1 MYMGFAFSRSGQ
13 SLIEILIA
21 TAIGVLF
28 ILAAV
33 AAILPATRGNTQATR
48 IATGATFAQELA
60 DSIIVASYS
69 NWHTFDTLTTS
80 TVHYSLNTSSSPFVV
95 TVGDETSVL
104 SGISYTR
111 YFIIDDVYRDGDGQV
126 TSGSGVMDP
135 STKKI
140 TIFYTFDTAS
150 ARSFEFLI
158 TRTGSRQFIQTD
170 WSAGS
175 SADAVVTHPNAYFST
190 STNISY
196 SSTTGSITITGF

>member
-1 MYMGFAFSRSGQ
+1 MGFVFWRRGQ

-28 ILAAV
+28 ILAAI
-33 AAILPATRGNTQATR
+33 AAVLPATRGNTQATR

-60 DSIIVASYS
+60 DSIIVASHS

-95 TVGDETSVL
+95 TTGDETSVL

-126 TSGSGVMDP
+126 ASGVGALDP

-140 TIFYTFDTAS
+140 TIFYTFDTAP

-158 TRTGSRQFIQTD
+158 TRTGSHQFIQTD
-170 WSAGS
+170 WSAGDS
-175 SADAVVTHPNAYFST
+175 LDRVVTGVDAYFST
-190 STNISY
+190 STNVSY
-196 SSTTGSITITGF
+196 ASTTGSITITGF